1 MTEPRFEVGE
11 RVEWVDGAGV
21 LNSGVVVGWNGYA
34 YFVRADFD
42 GRVLIPRDLR
52 KVES

>member
-11 RVEWVDGAGV
+11 RVEWVDVDGV

-34 YFVRADFD
+34 YFVRDD
-42 GRVLIPRDLR
+42 SNGRVLIPRDLH